1 MKNQN
6 YLKIIF
12 NLNNFSKDIYSQYII
27 ILINSMM
34 KILNI
39 VFYNLILE

>member
-27 ILINSMM
+27 ILINSIM

>member
-39 VFYNLILE
+39 VFYNLMLE

>member
-39 VFYNLILE
+39 VFYNLMLK